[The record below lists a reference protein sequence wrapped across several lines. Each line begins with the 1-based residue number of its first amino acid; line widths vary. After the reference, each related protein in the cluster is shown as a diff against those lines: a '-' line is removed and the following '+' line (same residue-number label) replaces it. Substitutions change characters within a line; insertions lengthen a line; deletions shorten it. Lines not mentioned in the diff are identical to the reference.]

1 MKADIIA
8 KAVELS
14 ETIGEANHRHA
25 LQHAVRDFMDL
36 LTVVPDYPATE
47 FSSDE
52 IGTLRT
58 LAEGVIA
65 RIEQRVSTHDDSA
78 TAQLELVG
86 AVYEIRKRL
95 EQIDQWRR
103 HFLGHS

>member
-1 MKADIIA
+1 MKSDIIA
-8 KAVELS
+8 KADELS
-14 ETIGEANHRHA
+14 ETIGKTDHGHA
-25 LQHAVRDFMDL
+25 LRHAVRDFVDL

-47 FSSDE
+47 FSTDE
-52 IGTLRT
+52 IGALRAR
-58 LAEGVIA
+58 AEEVIA
-65 RIEQRVSTHDDSA
+65 RIEQRVSTTDDSA